1 MSIFIAK
8 LSLYGE
14 LPDLRDSTILMLL
27 AIHFITFTFFHT
39 AIGDKV
45 MRKIKKSEV
54 RIVCQETFKGY
65 GKGLSLI
72 QLVHKGMKLHT
83 NPLFFIIVL
92 LIRGSASAL
101 FKAFCVS
108 LIEKKSINTSRA
120 KSNLLFITVP
130 TVILYVVQ
138 LTLKYYIHALDSKK
152 DEKDLE
158 MGDLMIR
165 YLLGRKLE

>member
-1 MSIFIAK
+1 MSIIIAK

-14 LPDLRDSTILMLL
+14 LPNLKDSTFLMLL
-27 AIHFITFTFFHT
+27 LIHFVTFTLFHT

-65 GKGLSLI
+65 GKGLNLI
-72 QLVHKGMKLHT
+72 QLVHNGMKLHI
-83 NPLFFIIVL
+83 NPLYFIMVL

-108 LIEKKSINTSRA
+108 FIEKKAINTSRA

-130 TVILYVVQ
+130 TI
-138 LTLKYYIHALDSKK
+138 TF
-152 DEKDLE
+152 
-158 MGDLMIR
+158 
-165 YLLGRKLE
+165 YLV

>member
-1 MSIFIAK
+1 MSIIIAK

-14 LPDLRDSTILMLL
+14 LPTLKDSTFLMLL
-27 AIHFITFTFFHT
+27 LIHFMTFTLFHT

-72 QLVHKGMKLHT
+72 QLVNTGMKLHI
-83 NPLFFIIVL
+83 NPVYFIFVL

-101 FKAFCVS
+101 FKAFFVS
-108 LIEKKSINTSRA
+108 FIEKKAINTSRA

-130 TVILYVVQ
+130 TVALYLV
-138 LTLKYYIHALDSKK
+138 
-152 DEKDLE
+152 
-158 MGDLMIR
+158 
-165 YLLGRKLE
+165 

>member
-1 MSIFIAK
+1 MSIIVAK

-14 LPDLRDSTILMLL
+14 LPNLKDSTFLMLL
-27 AIHFITFTFFHT
+27 LIHFVTFTLFHT

-72 QLVHKGMKLHT
+72 QLVHKGMNVGI
-83 NPLFFIIVL
+83 NPVYFIIVL

-101 FKAFCVS
+101 FKAFFVS
-108 LIEKKSINTSRA
+108 FIEKKAINTSRA

-130 TVILYVVQ
+130 TIALYLV
-138 LTLKYYIHALDSKK
+138 
-152 DEKDLE
+152 
-158 MGDLMIR
+158 
-165 YLLGRKLE
+165 